1 MQAGRI
7 LSHGGA
13 VDGFSGARL
22 APASGDPT
30 MQRITFV
37 RYAAKPDRADEN
49 EALSRAV
56 FAELRAK
63 RPPGIAYALC
73 RAGDNFV
80 HMFINFAGDE
90 SESLTDLASF
100 RIFSAEAPERQAAP
114 PELVRMSVDVIEAY
128 GFERATAPA

>member
-1 MQAGRI
+1 
-7 LSHGGA
+7 
-13 VDGFSGARL
+13 
-22 APASGDPT
+22 